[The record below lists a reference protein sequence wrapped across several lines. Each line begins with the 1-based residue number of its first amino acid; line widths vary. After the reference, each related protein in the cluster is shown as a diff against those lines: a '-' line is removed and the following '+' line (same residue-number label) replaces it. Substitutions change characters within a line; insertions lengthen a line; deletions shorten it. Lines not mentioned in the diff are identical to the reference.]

1 MKTIFAIII
10 TLLILSSCSS
20 MNAGQKKM
28 NAYNMH
34 MNDHPDRNMG
44 QMKKMR
50 RKR

>member
-1 MKTIFAIII
+1 MKTILVAFLLAIIF
-10 TLLILSSCSS
+10 SSCSS
-20 MNAGQKKM
+20 MSTGQKKM

-34 MNDHPDRNMG
+34 MNDHPDRNLA